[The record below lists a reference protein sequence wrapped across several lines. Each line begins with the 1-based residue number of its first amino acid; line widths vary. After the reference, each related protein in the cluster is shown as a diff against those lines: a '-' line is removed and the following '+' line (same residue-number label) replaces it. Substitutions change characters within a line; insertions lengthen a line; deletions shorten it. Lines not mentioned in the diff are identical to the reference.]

1 MQCPLPAGRSPRG
14 PDVWYGCVSMP
25 IFQFLL
31 CRWYFRLFVW
41 ARFLWQVSRI
51 DLRLVPTHPDRVGG
65 LSFLSETSLAFS
77 VLAVAHGA
85 MVAGPLAGRIFFLG
99 ASLPQF
105 KAEIAVLVVFLL
117 CVVLGPLLVFT
128 PQLFEAKWRGLREY
142 GTLAGSYVREF
153 DAKWLRRP
161 PPANETFVGS
171 ADIQSLADLGN
182 SYEVVRTMRIAPITN
197 LAVLGVVAA
206 ALLPIAP
213 LLLTV
218 MPLEELLKKLA
229 SILF

>member
-1 MQCPLPAGRSPRG
+1 
-14 PDVWYGCVSMP
+14 MP

-31 CRWYFRLFVW
+31 CRWYFQIVHLGPLSVAGVAHSSCAWFRPIRIAW
-41 ARFLWQVSRI
+41 AAWVFFPKPPL
-51 DLRLVPTHPDRVGG
+51 LL
-65 LSFLSETSLAFS
+65 S

-105 KAEIAVLVVFLL
+105 KGEIAVLVIFLL
-117 CVVLGPLLVFT
+117 CVILGPLLVFT

-142 GTLAGSYVREF
+142 GTLAGNYVREF
-153 DAKWLRRP
+153 EAKWLRRP
-161 PPANETFVGS
+161 PPANESFVGS

-182 SYEVVRTMRIAPITN
+182 SYEVVRSMRIAPITN
-197 LAVLGVVAA
+197 LSILLVVAA

-213 LLLTV
+213 LVLTV
-218 MPLEELLKKLA
+218 MPFEELLKKLA